1 MNRCLSLLESL
12 NQRSRTGSP
21 AHRKASFE
29 WFQPLIHPELWLKGE
44 KQQIWQHQVGIPEWS

>member
-29 WFQPLIHPELWLKGE
+29 WGSTIN
-44 KQQIWQHQVGIPEWS
+44 IPRTLA